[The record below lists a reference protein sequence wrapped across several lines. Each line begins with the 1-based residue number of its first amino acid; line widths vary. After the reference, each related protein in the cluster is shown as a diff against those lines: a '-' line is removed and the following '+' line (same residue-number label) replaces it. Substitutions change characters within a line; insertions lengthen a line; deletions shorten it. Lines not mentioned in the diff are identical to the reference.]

1 MKTSLLIPLF
11 LALTTGQALAA
22 DGKITINSPANGA
35 TVSATAKVP
44 VNYEAMLGAKGDHLH
59 LYVDDKRID
68 VLRQLKGST
77 ELNALVPG
85 KHKIC
90 LSENTKWHMATGLE
104 TCVEVTAQ

>member
-1 MKTSLLIPLF
+1 MKTRLLIPLF
-11 LALTTGQALAA
+11 LALAYGQALAT

-35 TVSATAKVP
+35 MVSAVAKVP
-44 VNYEAMLGAKGDHLH
+44 VSYEAMLGPKGDHLH

-68 VLRQLKGST
+68 VLRQLNGST
-77 ELNALVPG
+77 ELEMMAPG

-90 LSENTKWHMATGLE
+90 LTENTKWHMSTGLE

>member
-1 MKTSLLIPLF
+1 MKTSLLIPLV
-11 LALTTGQALAA
+11 LALATGQALAA

-35 TVSATAKVP
+35 MVSTTAKLP
-44 VNYEAMLGAKGDHLH
+44 VSYEAELGPKGDHLH
-59 LYVDDKRID
+59 IYVDDKRID

-77 ELNALVPG
+77 ELEVLKPG

-90 LSENTKWHMATGLE
+90 LTENTKWHMSTGLE